1 MRRHL
6 GIAALLAVSCLLCG
20 CSDDMEDWLATTE
33 QAADFTY
40 EDGANVSEDA
50 GGAESADLQYGT
62 GLEEISVTGEPDAD
76 PDRKI
81 VMSRAPI
88 RQVRGVSINGSK
100 LSDDFYFYRSMLST
114 QQKKAYDQIYSA
126 IYKGCDTVTM
136 SVPVHY
142 GDLESIIY
150 SISYDH
156 PELFWAESAFT
167 YYYNGSGEVTSV
179 TVSFNSTANGLS
191 DHQRAFESAVSKVL
205 TKANTFSTDIEK
217 VKYVHDYL
225 TNINNYVSGSP
236 LNQSAYSALVLGK
249 TVCAGYARAFQYC
262 MQKLEIPTAFVVG
275 YAGEAHAWNLIKL
288 DGEYYNMDVT
298 WDDPIG
304 NPATTYYYD
313 YFNITD
319 SEISRNHTRRELSLG
334 LPAANGT
341 KYSYKSWFG
350 GNSPGSDFSDW
361 ASIIGNVASEYGDNA
376 TESKTD
382 WSDIDWKDTDP
393 DEINWNEIDWGDLS
407 ETADYADEGNDD
419 NWYDD
424 DWFDALDWDIFDWED
439 EDEYPDDYFYDYD
452 DFSDWWGTEESL
464 FDWGFGNDFWD

>member
-1 MRRHL
+1 MKRN
-6 GIAALLAVSCLLCG
+6 IAAAALLAVSCLLSG
-20 CSDDMEDWLATTE
+20 CADDTEGWLETTE
-33 QAADFTY
+33 QAG
-40 EDGANVSEDA
+40 GASY
-50 GGAESADLQYGT
+50 AESAEAEDVQYGT
-62 GLEEISVTGEPDAD
+62 GFEEIKITGEPDAD

-100 LSDDFYFYRSMLST
+100 LSDEFYFYRSMLSS
-114 QQKKAYDQIYSA
+114 QGKKAYDQIYSS

-142 GDLESIIY
+142 EDLQDIIY

-156 PELFWAESAFT
+156 PELFWAESGFT

-179 TVSFNSTANGLS
+179 TVDFNSTANGLS

-225 TNINNYVSGSP
+225 TNINNYVAGSP
-236 LNQSAYSALVLGK
+236 LNQSAYSALVLGN

-275 YAGEAHAWNLIKL
+275 YAGEAHAWNLVKL

-304 NPATTYYYD
+304 NPATTYYYN
-313 YFNITD
+313 YFNLTD
-319 SEISRNHTRRELSLG
+319 SEISRDHTRRELALG

-341 KYSYKSWFG
+341 KYSYNAWFG
-350 GNSPGSDFSDW
+350 GNSAGSDFSDW
-361 ASIIGNVASEYGDNA
+361 GSIIGSVPSEYGDNA
-376 TESKTD
+376 DTESKTD
-382 WSDIDWKDTDP
+382 WSDIDWRETDP
-393 DEINWNEIDWGDLS
+393 DDIDWNDIDWGDLS
-407 ETADYADEGNDD
+407 ETEEYTDEGYDD

-424 DWFDALDWDIFDWED
+424 DWYGDIDWDLFDWED
-439 EDEYPDDYFYDYD
+439 EEEYPDDYFYDYD
-452 DFSDWWGTEESL
+452 DFSDWWGDDSSL
-464 FDWGFGNDFWD
+464 FDWGFGNDCWD